1 MALPVAAVAAPDA
14 ATLFAMVVQGYSN
27 EHIFSQMVELRREL
41 AAVKAHLSQSQA
53 EAVRLRTERNYSR
66 EQLGV
71 AQQRVKGLE
80 QQCQQLKA
88 DRDFYKQQVL
98 DAEQQ
103 MGAG

>member
-1 MALPVAAVAAPDA
+1 MALPVAAVTAPDA

-27 EHIFSQMVELRREL
+27 EHISQMVELRREL

-53 EAVRLRTERNYSR
+53 EAVRLGTERNYSR